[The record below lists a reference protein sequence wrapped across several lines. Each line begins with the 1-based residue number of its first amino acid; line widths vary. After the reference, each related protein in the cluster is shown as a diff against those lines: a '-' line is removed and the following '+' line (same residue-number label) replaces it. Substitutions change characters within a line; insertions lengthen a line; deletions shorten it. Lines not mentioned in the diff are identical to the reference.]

1 MIEWIL
7 FIVLSFLAADF
18 IAGVFHWWEDSY
30 LDQDTP
36 ILGKLIGGPNQL
48 HHSDQYAFLRGS
60 YWHRNYTTIIPSM
73 VACGLC
79 LCFDATRDAWLTF
92 AFLSQANQIHAWGH
106 SKGKN
111 GWLVSIAQRCGLL
124 QSCKHHAEHHRSP
137 YHIRY
142 CVMSPM
148 LNPILDAFGFWRGIE
163 YIGFIVTGIK
173 PRENHAR

>member
-1 MIEWIL
+1 LQQVIEWIL
-7 FIVLSFLAADF
+7 FIILSFLAADF

-36 ILGKLIGGPNQL
+36 IFGRLIGGPNQL
-48 HHSDQYAFLRGS
+48 HHSDQYAFLKHS
-60 YWHRNYTTIIPSM
+60 YWQRNSLTIIASM
-73 VACGLC
+73 LACGAC
-79 LCFDATRDAWLTF
+79 LCFDATQDAWLTF
-92 AFLSQANQIHAWGH
+92 LFLSQANQIHAWGH

-111 GWLVSIAQRCGLL
+111 GWLVSMAQRIGLL

-148 LNPILDAFGFWRGIE
+148 LNPILDAIGFWRYIE
-163 YIGFIVTGIK
+163 YVVFVTTRI
-173 PRENHAR
+173 EARA